1 MRSRRLG
8 RVVLTLTLTA
18 AVSGTAIAQPQPAP
32 AAQPAPVA
40 DAVTFDD
47 AVQRAI
53 AANLTVQRAAT
64 AVLSADALLMQA
76 RAAVRPGVSGSVVTT
91 VLDGERGFDGNVV
104 TPRTQV
110 AFGGS
115 ADLPLL
121 ASAQWAARVQA
132 ADQVSIARISVEDV
146 RRQVGVAAAEAYLA
160 VVARKRQLEVNV
172 RARDTA
178 KAQLDYATARREGG
192 VGSRLNELRAAQ
204 EFEVV
209 AELVERATLAL
220 QLGREALGVLLAADR
235 AVDTM
240 GEPALETPAADPESW
255 LMSRTD
261 IRLFDARVD
270 AAGRVLNDS
279 WRDWVPAV
287 SASFQPLLLAPAGL
301 FQPAGT
307 WRALVSASVPVFDGG
322 QRKALKARRA
332 AEVELFKVDRRNGE
346 LQARADVRIARTSI
360 DAEARA
366 LSHARTAAAHAA
378 EVLRITDVA
387 FRAGATTNIELVD
400 AQRRARDAESAV
412 ATAEDRARSARLA
425 LLVALGQF
433 PR

>member
-1 MRSRRLG
+1 MPSRLHRRALAALALSAL
-8 RVVLTLTLTA
+8 VSSTA
-18 AVSGTAIAQPQPAP
+18 LAQPQPPP
-32 AAQPAPVA
+32 AAEV
-40 DAVTFDD
+40 VSFDE

-53 AANLTVQRAAT
+53 ANNLTVRRAAT
-64 AVLSADALLMQA
+64 AVLGAEALLMQA

-110 AFGGS
+110 AFGGV

-160 VVARKRQLEVNV
+160 VVSRKRQLEVNE
-172 RARDTA
+172 RARATA

-204 EFEVV
+204 ELAVDE
-209 AELVERATLAL
+209 ELVERARLAL

-235 AVDTM
+235 AVDTA
-240 GEPALETPAADPESW
+240 GEPALETPAADPDTW

-261 IRLFDARVD
+261 IRLFDARID
-270 AAGRVLNDS
+270 AAGRVLADS
-279 WRDWVPAV
+279 WRDWVPSV
-287 SASFQPLLLAPAGL
+287 SASFQPLLLAPSGL
-301 FQPAGT
+301 FQPAGS
-307 WRALVSASVPVFDGG
+307 WRALVSATVPVFDGG

-332 AEVELFKVDRRNGE
+332 ADVELFKVDRRNGE

-360 DAEARA
+360 QSEARA
-366 LSHARTAAAHAA
+366 LTHARTASAHAA

-387 FRAGATTNIELVD
+387 VRAGATTNIELVD

-412 ATAEDRARSARLA
+412 ATAEDRARLARLA

>member
-1 MRSRRLG
+1 MRSARRTPVALAVWLMA
-8 RVVLTLTLTA
+8 VVAPA
-18 AVSGTAIAQPQPAP
+18 ALAQPQPAP
-32 AAQPAPVA
+32 
-40 DAVTFDD
+40 DAEVVTFDE
-47 AVQRAI
+47 AVQRAM
-53 AANLTVQRAAT
+53 ASNLTVQRAST
-64 AVLSADALLMQA
+64 AVLGAEALLMQA

-91 VLDGERGFDGNVV
+91 LLDAERGFDGNVV

-121 ASAQWAARVQA
+121 ASAQWAARAQA
-132 ADQVSIARISVEDV
+132 ADQVAIAQMSVDDV

-160 VVARKRQLEVNV
+160 VVGRKRQVEVTE

-192 VGSRLNELRAAQ
+192 VGSRLNEARAAQ
-204 EFEVV
+204 ELAVDE
-209 AELVERATLAL
+209 ELVERARLAL
-220 QLGREALGVLLAADR
+220 QLGREALGLLLAVDR
-235 AVDTM
+235 PVDTA
-240 GEPALETPAADPESW
+240 GEPALETPADDGPAW
-255 LMSRTD
+255 LSGRTD
-261 IRLFDARVD
+261 IRLFDARLD
-270 AAGRVLNDS
+270 AAGRVVADS
-279 WRDWVPAV
+279 WRDWVPTV

-307 WRALVSASVPVFDGG
+307 WRAVVSASVPVFDGG
-322 QRKALKARRA
+322 QRKAARARRESDVA
-332 AEVELFKVDRRNGE
+332 LFTVDRRDGE
-346 LQARADVRIARTSI
+346 LRARSDVRVARTAI
-360 DAEARA
+360 AAEARA
-366 LSHARTAAAHAA
+366 LRYAREASTHAA

-400 AQRRARDAESAV
+400 AQRRARDAESTV
-412 ATAEDRARSARLA
+412 AQAEDRARLARLA